1 MFALKHT
8 PFVDVIRL
16 GKFHAELIK
25 YGYPEHDTKNLI
37 KFLRGTP
44 DHPLL
49 YDVNGPDWL
58 FHLTTCSRAEPVQLI
73 DHYARLHKLS
83 DNLINGDTRYR
94 QCSFDFKARWPK
106 SLFRYED
113 LDPLSMIGQKAP
125 KWLVDHQENLFS
137 LNERTV
143 ALDFTRFT
151 SLLDVYVSYPVL

>member
-1 MFALKHT
+1 MPKNGH
-8 PFVDVIRL
+8 PREIVQ
-16 GKFHAELIK
+16 
-25 YGYPEHDTKNLI
+25 DTI

-106 SLFRYED
+106 SLFR
-113 LDPLSMIGQKAP
+113 
-125 KWLVDHQENLFS
+125 
-137 LNERTV
+137 
-143 ALDFTRFT
+143 
-151 SLLDVYVSYPVL
+151 